1 MKFCNI
7 PKNIFHF
14 AVISGDGSDGYAP
27 LQLATP
33 PARGSADEDYVVLY
47 EYTAQVITVNVI

>member
-1 MKFCNI
+1 MVLI
-7 PKNIFHF
+7 LHF

-33 PARGSADEDYVVLY
+33 PARGPADEDCYVVLY
-47 EYTAQVITVNVI
+47 EYTAQVITVNEI